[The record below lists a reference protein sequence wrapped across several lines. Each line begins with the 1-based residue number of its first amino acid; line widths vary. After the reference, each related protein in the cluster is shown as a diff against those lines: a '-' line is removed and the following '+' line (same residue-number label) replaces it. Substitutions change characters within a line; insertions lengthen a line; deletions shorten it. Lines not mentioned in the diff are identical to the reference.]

1 MRFCFTLHKSLA
13 MEKYWNVLSTQDKI
27 KFILSILAGILV
39 VIFATLNW
47 KEAEINFIFKLIKVK
62 LSVAI
67 MISVVA
73 GYLVSFIFSYRKQLK
88 NNEVIES
95 LTKKIEKLER
105 KIEKQSDD
113 VFPEAE

>member
-1 MRFCFTLHKSLA
+1 
-13 MEKYWNVLSTQDKI
+13 MEKYWTVLSIQDKI
-27 KFILSILAGILV
+27 KFILSIIAGILV

-47 KEAEINFIFKLIKVK
+47 KDAKIDFIFNIIQVK

-73 GYLVSFIFSYRKQLK
+73 GYLVSFLFSYRKQLK
-88 NNEVIES
+88 NNEEIES

-105 KIEKQSDD
+105 KIEKQSDE
-113 VFPEAE
+113 FNPEAE

>member
-1 MRFCFTLHKSLA
+1 MRFCFTLHKRLT
-13 MEKYWNVLSTQDKI
+13 MEKYWNVLSILDKI

-39 VIFATLNW
+39 VVFATLNW
-47 KEAEINFIFKLIKVK
+47 KEAEIDFIFKNIKVK

-73 GYLVSFIFSYRKQLK
+73 GYLVSFLFSYRKQLK
-88 NNEVIES
+88 NNDIIET

-105 KIEKQSDD
+105 KIEKQSDE
-113 VFPEAE
+113 FNSEAE

>member
-1 MRFCFTLHKSLA
+1 

-27 KFILSILAGILV
+27 KFILSILAGLLV

-47 KEAEINFIFKLIKVK
+47 KEAEINFIFKLRKVK

>member
-1 MRFCFTLHKSLA
+1 
-13 MEKYWNVLSTQDKI
+13 MEKYWNVLSIQDKI
-27 KFILSILAGILV
+27 KFILSIIAGILV

-47 KEAEINFIFKLIKVK
+47 KDAKIDFIFNIIQVK

-73 GYLVSFIFSYRKQLK
+73 GYLVSFLFSYRKQLK
-88 NNEVIES
+88 NNEEIES

-105 KIEKQSDD
+105 KIEKQSDE
-113 VFPEAE
+113 FNPEAE

>member
-1 MRFCFTLHKSLA
+1 MRFCFTLHKRLT
-13 MEKYWNVLSTQDKI
+13 MEKYWTVLSIQDKI
-27 KFILSILAGILV
+27 KFILSIIAGILV

-47 KEAEINFIFKLIKVK
+47 KDAKIDFIFNIIQVK

-73 GYLVSFIFSYRKQLK
+73 GYLVSFLFSYRKQLK
-88 NNEVIES
+88 NNEEIES

-105 KIEKQSDD
+105 KIEKQSDE
-113 VFPEAE
+113 FNPEAE